1 MNSGKNLAKSLSE
14 STDKLD
20 SRLKSFLTRP
30 DLKNVHDVRTSI
42 RRIEASFNLLPKN
55 IRKKKI
61 VSNYLTRTKSL
72 FKSTSP
78 IRDIDIAEGK
88 LRKFETTA
96 GIPDLLKRNEERR
109 AQLLGAAM
117 KVAGTLEKTPIPRIK
132 PSLISESKL
141 SKRRKKIEKKFEDI
155 LHDQIAVVLANPKPD
170 ALHEFRKNCKM
181 LRYTLELDSNKKKRR
196 LETTLEYL
204 QTTLGNVL
212 DDYTTLGYLAPLG
225 DKAAPIISELNM
237 ARDKDYTKFV
247 AILKRSLGATV
258 TKSRSKHIV
267 KA

>member
-1 MNSGKNLAKSLSE
+1 MNSTRNFAKSLSD

-20 SRLKSFLTRP
+20 SRLKSFLARP
-30 DLKNVHDVRTSI
+30 NVKSIHDVRTSI

-55 IRKKKI
+55 VRKKKI

-72 FKSTSP
+72 FKATSP

-88 LRKFETTA
+88 LGKFETIA

-117 KVAGTLEKTPIPRIK
+117 KEAGRLEETPMPRIK
-132 PSLISESKL
+132 QSQISESKL

-155 LHDQIAVVLANPKPD
+155 LHDQIEDVLSNPKPEE
-170 ALHEFRKNCKM
+170 LHKFRKNCKM
-181 LRYTLELDSNKKKRR
+181 LRYTLELDSNKKKKK
-196 LETTLEYL
+196 LEMTLEYL
-204 QTTLGNVL
+204 QTALGSVL
-212 DDYTTLGYLAPLG
+212 DDYMTLGHLSPLG
-225 DKAAPIISELNM
+225 DVAAPIVSELNM
-237 ARDKDYTKFV
+237 ARDNDYAKFV
-247 AILKRSLGATV
+247 AILKRRFGATV
-258 TKSRSKHIV
+258 ARSRSKRVV